1 MAQLREANRSG
12 ARAAIMLGE
21 DEVRHETCTVKP
33 MYNRSLSGSVVNL
46 TLESALLKGNPLS
59 DPHARTFP
67 AYMPPG
73 YDECDTRYPVIHAL
87 AGFTGTGLNM
97 AGFSVWEE
105 SLPEQMDDL
114 IVSGSCPPVILVMPD
129 CFTRLGGSQYLNS
142 PATGQ
147 YEDYLTDEIIPFV
160 DGELRT
166 IPERERRGI
175 LGKSSGGYG
184 ALTLAMKHPG
194 LFAAAACH
202 SGDLY
207 FEYSYLRD
215 FPKAVDALNQYG
227 LSPTNRRG
235 QTGGVEGFLK
245 EFAGAIKKGPLIPTL
260 NIIAMAAA
268 YSPDGSDICLPFTL
282 PEGELIAEVWERWL
296 AHDPVR
302 MVKQEPYART
312 LRSLKLLYLDAGDR
326 DEFAL
331 HLGARIFI
339 ERLKALNIPYHYE
352 EFSDGH
358 FGINYR
364 YKVSLA
370 MMAKALG

>member
-1 MAQLREANRSG
+1 
-12 ARAAIMLGE
+12 
-21 DEVRHETCTVKP
+21 
-33 MYNRSLSGSVVNL
+33 MYNRQLSGSIKHL
-46 TLESALLKGNPLS
+46 TLGSALLKGNPLG
-59 DPHARTFP
+59 DPHTRTFP
-67 AYMPPG
+67 VYLPPG
-73 YDECDTRYPVIHAL
+73 YADSDQCYPVIYAL

-105 SLPEQMDDL
+105 NLPEQVDDL
-114 IVSGSCPPVILVMPD
+114 IVNSGCPPVIVVMPD
-129 CFTRLGGSQYLNS
+129 CFTSLGGSQYVNS
-142 PATGQ
+142 TATGP
-147 YEDYLTDEIIPFV
+147 YEDYLTGEVITFV

-166 IPERERRGI
+166 LADREHRGI
-175 LGKSSGGYG
+175 IGKSSGGYG
-184 ALTLAMKHPG
+184 VLTLAMKHPG

-207 FEYSYLRD
+207 FEYTYLRE

-227 LSPTNRRG
+227 
-235 QTGGVEGFLK
+235 GVESFLK
-245 EFAGAIKKGPLIPTL
+245 EFAGATKKGSLIPAL

-268 YSPDGSDICLPFTL
+268 YSPDGNQPLLPFTV
-282 PEGELIAEVWERWL
+282 PDGELITEVWKRWL

-302 MVKQEPYART
+302 MVEQKPFAEA
-312 LRSLKLLYLDAGDR
+312 LRSLNLLYLDVGDR

-339 ERLKALNIPYHYE
+339 ERLKALDIPYHYE

-364 YKVSLA
+364 YKVSLEMA
-370 MMAKALG
+370 AKALG